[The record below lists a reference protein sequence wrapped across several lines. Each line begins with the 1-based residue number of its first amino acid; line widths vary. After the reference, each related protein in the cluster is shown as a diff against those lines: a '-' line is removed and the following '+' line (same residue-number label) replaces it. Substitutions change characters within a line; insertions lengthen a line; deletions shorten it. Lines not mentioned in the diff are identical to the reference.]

1 MLVDYKREFIDFA
14 LTQGVL
20 KFGSFELKSGRASP
34 YFFNAGEF
42 KSGQALQ
49 RLGDYYAAALVDSG
63 LPVDCLLGP
72 AYKGIPLVSAAAI
85 SLAASHGRDLPFAYN
100 RKEIKDHGEGGSLV
114 GAALKGDVIVVDDVI
129 TAGTAIREVMSLVSD
144 YPARIAGVMVAI
156 DRQERG
162 QGKKSAIQELESEYS
177 LTVVSVVNLD
187 DIVAYLLEA
196 GSYKDELEKI
206 NAYRN
211 TYGIELG

>member
-156 DRQERG
+156 DRMERG

>member
-129 TAGTAIREVMSLVSD
+129 TAGTAIRELMSLVSD

-211 TYGIELG
+211 TYCVEIG

>member
-85 SLAASHGRDLPFAYN
+85 SLAVRHGRDLPFAYN

-162 QGKKSAIQELESEYS
+162 RGEKSAIQELESEYA

-196 GSYKDELEKI
+196 GSYKDELEEI

>member
-1 MLVDYKREFIDFA
+1 VLVDYKREFIDFA

-20 KFGSFELKSGRASP
+20 KFGSFELKSGRTSP

-85 SLAASHGRDLPFAYN
+85 SLAARHGRDLPFAYN

-129 TAGTAIREVMSLVSD
+129 TAGTAIREIMSLISD

-162 QGKKSAIQELESEYS
+162 QGEKSAIQEVESEYALS
-177 LTVVSVVNLD
+177 VISVVNLD
-187 DIVAYLLEA
+187 DIVAYLLEV
-196 GSYKDELEKI
+196 GSYKGEIEKI
-206 NAYRN
+206 DAYRN
-211 TYGIELG
+211 TYGIASG

>member
-42 KSGQALQ
+42 KSGRALQ

-85 SLAASHGRDLPFAYN
+85 SLADRHGRDLPFAYN

-129 TAGTAIREVMSLVSD
+129 TAGTAIREVMSLISD
-144 YPARIAGVMVAI
+144 YPARIAGVIVAI

-162 QGKKSAIQELESEYS
+162 QGEKSAIQELESEYS

-206 NAYRN
+206 SAYRN
-211 TYGIELG
+211 TYGIEIG

>member
-34 YFFNAGEF
+34 YFFYAGEF
-42 KSGQALQ
+42 KSGRALQ

-162 QGKKSAIQELESEYS
+162 QGKKAAIQELESEYS

-211 TYGIELG
+211 TYGIELA

>member
-20 KFGSFELKSGRASP
+20 KFGSFKLKSGRASP

-42 KSGQALQ
+42 KSGRALQ

-85 SLAASHGRDLPFAYN
+85 SLADRHGRDLPFAYN

-129 TAGTAIREVMSLVSD
+129 TAGTAIREVMSLVTD

-177 LTVVSVVNLD
+177 LTVVRVVNLD

-206 NAYRN
+206 SAYRN

>member
-1 MLVDYKREFIDFA
+1 MLADYKREFIDFA

-42 KSGQALQ
+42 KSGRALQ

>member
-1 MLVDYKREFIDFA
+1 
-14 LTQGVL
+14 
-20 KFGSFELKSGRASP
+20 
-34 YFFNAGEF
+34 
-42 KSGQALQ
+42 
-49 RLGDYYAAALVDSG
+49 
-63 LPVDCLLGP
+63 
-72 AYKGIPLVSAAAI
+72 
-85 SLAASHGRDLPFAYN
+85 
-100 RKEIKDHGEGGSLV
+100 
-114 GAALKGDVIVVDDVI
+114 
-129 TAGTAIREVMSLVSD
+129 MSLVSD

-206 NAYRN
+206 SAYRN
-211 TYGIELG
+211 TYGIELGEKFWFFNLVCAK

>member
-14 LTQGVL
+14 LAQGVL

-85 SLAASHGRDLPFAYN
+85 SLAAHHGRDLPFAYN

-129 TAGTAIREVMSLVSD
+129 TAGTAIREVMSLTSD

-162 QGKKSAIQELESEYS
+162 QGEKSAIQELESEYA

>member
-14 LTQGVL
+14 LSQGVL

-85 SLAASHGRDLPFAYN
+85 SMSARHGRDLPFAYN
-100 RKEIKDHGEGGSLV
+100 RKEIKDHGEGGFLV

>member
-42 KSGQALQ
+42 KSGRALQ

-85 SLAASHGRDLPFAYN
+85 SLADRHGRDLPFAYN
-100 RKEIKDHGEGGSLV
+100 RKEIKDHGEGGFLV

-129 TAGTAIREVMSLVSD
+129 TAGTAIREVMSLISD

-206 NAYRN
+206 SAYRN

>member
-14 LTQGVL
+14 LSQGVL

-100 RKEIKDHGEGGSLV
+100 RKEIKDHGEGGFLV

-156 DRQERG
+156 DRMERG

-196 GSYKDELEKI
+196 GSFKDELEKI

>member
-20 KFGSFELKSGRASP
+20 KFGSFELKSGRFSP

-42 KSGQALQ
+42 KSGRALQ

-72 AYKGIPLVSAAAI
+72 GYKGIPLVSAAAI
-85 SLAASHGRDLPFAYN
+85 SLAARHGRDLPFAYN

-196 GSYKDELEKI
+196 GLYKDELEKI